1 MFFYVFFTS
10 CHGQIL
16 IFWIDQN
23 RIIIIIVERFILD
36 QIDHIYVHTTIA
48 LKATKIL
55 R

>member
-36 QIDHIYVHTTIA
+36 QIDHTTIA